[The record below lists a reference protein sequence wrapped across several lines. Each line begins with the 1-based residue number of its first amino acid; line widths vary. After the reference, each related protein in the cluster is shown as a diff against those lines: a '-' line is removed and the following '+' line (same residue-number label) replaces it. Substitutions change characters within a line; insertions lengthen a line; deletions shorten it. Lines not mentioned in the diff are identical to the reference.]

1 MHIHCICRKLERV
14 ATTTHGHEARRPE
27 GAAKLGDETLKSVP
41 GRGRWFLTPQGVD
54 ELISG
59 YRATRMQRQHRQE
72 RPQLRSS
79 DHDVIPVVVENLEI
93 AEKRYL
99 HVSTVPGVDGWRSTS
114 ASRMRG
120 AQLGKPVA
128 STLGRLE
135 AIDGFGDEVDDVVVP
150 AEVGEVF
157 ERKIDRPRDRAGT
170 AQLAELIELSLSAA
184 HSMRMRPRA
193 DAPPRWD

>member
-1 MHIHCICRKLERV
+1 M
-14 ATTTHGHEARRPE
+14 
-27 GAAKLGDETLKSVP
+27 
-41 GRGRWFLTPQGVD
+41 
-54 ELISG
+54 
-59 YRATRMQRQHRQE
+59 
-72 RPQLRSS
+72 
-79 DHDVIPVVVENLEI
+79 PVVVENLEI